1 MVPTFF
7 HLRVDIQV
15 PAVLP
20 MRANPSA
27 YQDGHTELYQVNV
40 AALHQHRRLSTSLSV
55 LTNSVGQAAS
65 AQDTGLNVL
74 VKRLVRAETGIRLS
88 VRIACRLALI
98 VPKTRLLPQH
108 QHKTLSPGYISVA
121 RAPTQE
127 RTHRTSRR
135 PRNIHRRAG
144 SREHRK
150 GKNLEAHIESKISGV
165 RRARREN
172 SIQRTSSPPSHH
184 CLYIPFLPHHF
195 SPSP

>member
-40 AALHQHRRLSTSLSV
+40 AAVHQHRRLSTSLSV

-98 VPKTRLLPQH
+98 VPKTCLLPQH

-121 RAPTQE
+121 RAPTLGTHSPHKPAPPKYPPPRRQPRASQRQE
-127 RTHRTSRR
+127 L
-135 PRNIHRRAG
+135 G
-144 SREHRK
+144 S
-150 GKNLEAHIESKISGV
+150 A
-165 RRARREN
+165 
-172 SIQRTSSPPSHH
+172 
-184 CLYIPFLPHHF
+184 
-195 SPSP
+195 